1 MKRSLDVAAIVL
13 TALLLLAFAAL
24 SLRGLIAPEQ
34 ASARFGAPV
43 ADAAGSLFY
52 RVYLSRNLVIVITGA
67 IFLLTRQWTP
77 LAILLTVT
85 AALPVFD
92 MTVLSSNGVTPPV
105 FHPLALALIAI
116 TAEHA
121 LCSTINRR
129 LVTLTSHVRRRT
141 GSSTGAVAAST
152 ESLVSRAI
160 SVPSY
165 SCTESL
171 SSNRATL
178 PPAPRSFR

>member
-1 MKRSLDVAAIVL
+1 MKRSLDVAAIVA

-24 SLRGLIAPEQ
+24 SVRG
-34 ASARFGAPV
+34 SV

-92 MTVLSSNGVTPPV
+92 MTVLSSSGVSPPV
-105 FHPLALALIAI
+105 FHPLALALIAV
-116 TAEHA
+116 TAA
-121 LCSTINRR
+121 LAWRR
-129 LVTLTSHVRRRT
+129 
-141 GSSTGAVAAST
+141 VAAGKS
-152 ESLVSRAI
+152 
-160 SVPSY
+160 
-165 SCTESL
+165 
-171 SSNRATL
+171 
-178 PPAPRSFR
+178 